1 MDRVIRVLNR
11 IISYTVCNMID
22 FHLEKKKHYIL
33 FLFIKFGYGNNSIM
47 SIYIRCPV
55 IESLRK
61 NQSIYEIHLR

>member
-33 FLFIKFGYGNNSIM
+33 FLFIKFGYGMNSIM